1 MDLLRISILADCGA
15 SRRSCPRERN
25 EALRGFPPMSD
36 DAGTFVLV
44 GHDCP
49 LGEYPSVVVPVGT
62 VGQQLVVLYNSPT
75 GPELV
80 PVSNESEYAKHSVET
95 TRMLSDFDGSKH
107 GLFALGE
114 QSVLMYLHGQEAAFF
129 ANLLRSGDLVF
140 IDPLYR
146 FSLAKDARQHDLI
159 LHAFA

>member
-1 MDLLRISILADCGA
+1 
-15 SRRSCPRERN
+15 
-25 EALRGFPPMSD
+25 MSD

-114 QSVLMYLHGQEAAFF
+114 QSVLMYLQGQEAAFF
-129 ANLLRSGDLVF
+129 ANWLRSGDLVF
-140 IDPLYR
+140 LDPSYR
-146 FSLAKDARQHDLI
+146 FPLPKHP
-159 LHAFA
+159 LHQALLLHPFNA